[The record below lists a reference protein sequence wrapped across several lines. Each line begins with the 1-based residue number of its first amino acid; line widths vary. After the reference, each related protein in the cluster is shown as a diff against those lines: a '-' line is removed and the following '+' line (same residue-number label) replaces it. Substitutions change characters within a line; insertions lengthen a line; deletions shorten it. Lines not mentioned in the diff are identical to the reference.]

1 MEKKISDEE
10 LDRLLEEQFLNEADA
25 IEDAIFSDDFEEYE
39 EETEEEVDAAY
50 EELVSRLKERG
61 EYREEDEKVVSI
73 PDRGK
78 CEKESPKKKIQ
89 KCKEKSCILDSRCFH
104 RGMKI
109 AGVAAV
115 CLISVF
121 AASMTSKANRQYFI
135 NSMKYLAGDDVRMIV
150 DNVENNDRH
159 EETEDKSLEEIET
172 KLGIEMPTIHYRPR
186 GFDFISCEV
195 GEFGNFAFVE
205 YEYQDMLTT
214 LYVQRKDDVQD
225 SLYFDFHGEKAKEL
239 CLDKT
244 QIPMEVYEIEGEDN
258 RQSSFIAQWNR
269 NDVFYLFS
277 GKMPRQEFVKIVENI
292 LF

>member
-25 IEDAIFSDDFEEYE
+25 IEDALFSDDFEEYE

-50 EELVSRLKERG
+50 EELVSRLRERG
-61 EYREEDEKVVSI
+61 EYRDEDEKIISI
-73 PDRGK
+73 PERRKRGK
-78 CEKESPKKKIQ
+78 ESSKKKSQ
-89 KCKEKSCILDSRCFH
+89 KCEEKVCILDSRCF
-104 RGMKI
+104 RRSVKI
-109 AGVAAV
+109 AGVAVV

-121 AASMTSKANRQYFI
+121 AASLTSKANRQYFI

-150 DNVENNDRH
+150 DNVEDNDRH
-159 EETEDKSLEEIET
+159 EETEDKALEEIET

-186 GFDFISCEV
+186 GFNFINCEV
-195 GEFGNFAFVE
+195 GEFGNFAFLE

-225 SLYFDFHGEKAKEL
+225 SLYFDFHGEKAEAL
-239 CLDKT
+239 HLDKT
-244 QIPMEVYEIEGEDN
+244 QIPMDVYEIRAENN

-277 GKMPRQEFVKIVENI
+277 GKMPRQEFVKIAENI

>member
-1 MEKKISDEE
+1 
-10 LDRLLEEQFLNEADA
+10 
-25 IEDAIFSDDFEEYE
+25 
-39 EETEEEVDAAY
+39 
-50 EELVSRLKERG
+50 
-61 EYREEDEKVVSI
+61 
-73 PDRGK
+73 
-78 CEKESPKKKIQ
+78 
-89 KCKEKSCILDSRCFH
+89 
-104 RGMKI
+104 MKI

-239 CLDKT
+239 RLDKT